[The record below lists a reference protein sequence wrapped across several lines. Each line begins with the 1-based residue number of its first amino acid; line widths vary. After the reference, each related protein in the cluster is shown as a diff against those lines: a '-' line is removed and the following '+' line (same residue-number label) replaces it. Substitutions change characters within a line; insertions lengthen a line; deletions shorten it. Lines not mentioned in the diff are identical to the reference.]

1 MSTIIKAPLARVLI
15 IYGLGVA
22 AAMCVSEAVTELG
35 KIAAEFHPP
44 SRSTIGWVMS
54 MPSLIVALG
63 ALISGYFVDRIGD
76 RRVLFTGVLVMI
88 AGDLLTTAAPSLGWL
103 LAARAVTGLGYV
115 LAAVAAVTTL
125 IRMTSGQQRSMA
137 LALWST
143 FVPMSFLLPFLSA
156 GLADRFGTWR
166 AAFGFHVALLIVLL
180 VLAVLAIPARDP
192 GIRSDRA
199 RGAGRVL
206 RSPMVYLLGISFA
219 GDSFLQTGVLATL
232 GHYLGAKYGIEE
244 VAVAHWSAVSMI
256 SNALACLSVGLML
269 RRGVSSRAI
278 TTLGM
283 AITGIAGVAL
293 YGTAPGFMASIVTV
307 WVLMFGS
314 GLLVGMWTLVPFTAP
329 SSDSIGATS
338 GLVTQITLLG
348 VLLGP
353 PAFFAAQ
360 AAVTAAPQLLVFL
373 SALAL
378 CALRYPVCRLADR
391 APARHATETIGSL
404 AESSH

>member
-1 MSTIIKAPLARVLI
+1 MSTIIKAPLARILI
-15 IYGLGVA
+15 VYGLGVA

-44 SRSTIGWVMS
+44 SRSVLGLVMS
-54 MPSLIVALG
+54 MPSLVVALG
-63 ALISGYFVDRIGD
+63 ALASGYLVDRIGD
-76 RRVLFTGVLVMI
+76 RKVLFCGIAAMI
-88 AGDLLTTAAPSLGWL
+88 AGDLLTVSAPSLGLL
-103 LAARAVTGLGYV
+103 LAARAVTGVGYV
-115 LAAVAAVTTL
+115 LSAVAAITTL
-125 IRMTSGQQRSMA
+125 IRLTTGRQRVMA

-156 GLADRFGTWR
+156 GLSDAFGTWR
-166 AAFGFHVALLIVLL
+166 AAFGFHVLLTLA
-180 VLAVLAIPARDP
+180 LAVLALLAIPPRDA
-192 GIRSDRA
+192 GDASGRS
-199 RGAGRVL
+199 RGAGKVL
-206 RSPMVYLLGISFA
+206 RSPMIYLLGISFA

-232 GHYLGAKYGIEE
+232 GHYLGAKYGVAET
-244 VAVAHWSAVSMI
+244 AVAHWSAVSMV

-283 AITGIAGVAL
+283 SITGLAGLAL

-314 GLLVGMWTLVPFTAP
+314 GLLVGMWTLVPYTAP
-329 SSDSIGATS
+329 NAQATGATS

-360 AAVTAAPQLLVFL
+360 AAMGPMPQLLIFL
-373 SALAL
+373 AALAL
-378 CALRYPVCRLADR
+378 CALRYPVCRLADDPPSR
-391 APARHATETIGSL
+391 QMQEKFGAL